1 MSLITGELRQERPAA
16 ATARNSGKEDSVE
29 KQNKTK
35 PVSGREE
42 SYRLAKLIR
51 AGNRELARQLNVKK
65 SQKQR

>member
-1 MSLITGELRQERPAA
+1 M
-16 ATARNSGKEDSVE
+16 E

-51 AGNRELARQLNVKK
+51 AGNRELARQLNIKK
-65 SQKQR
+65 SKKQR